1 MKSLGAVFGVPV
13 YFAAA
18 MTIAA
23 AFSAAIA
30 VLSAKQNIAA
40 YEQNQMALAETEV
53 QVVANDV
60 GRFIEDQNRRISAF
74 AIDNEQSI
82 FDLARA
88 PDNEQLKADLTKRLK
103 RWFPDFFTFTIA
115 DANGTDV
122 LDDLEG
128 FVGGVCKAD
137 IRSFV
142 AATRQSVPRRH
153 DGHDGHGGPSPTS
166 SYQAFVH
173 PQAFNYHFDSMAP
186 LYRNG
191 ELFGVFFV
199 SFYTKRIEGLLAN
212 YQSAGHNLMLIHRDR
227 DGLIEISSAGTRD
240 KIADVRDIR
249 LTPREI
255 DDTLA
260 EQDVPGT
267 RWRVVAFQDSG
278 AMAAGIS
285 TFQVEMAFQLA
296 AVLVIWS
303 LSMVLGIRME
313 KGRRVIQ
320 DSLEKSREELADHV
334 AELEMSRE
342 ILTEHAESMTAL
354 AEEQASLK
362 ERAEEAERTKSE
374 FLANMSYE
382 IRTPM
387 NAIIGLTQLA
397 LKTKLNAQQQDY
409 MVKVQSSADA
419 LLTIIND
426 ILDFSKIE
434 AGKLEMERI
443 TFNLDKVIGDLA
455 PIMVTKAEGKALE
468 LLFQTDPNLPDELEG
483 DPLRLRQILI
493 NLVTN
498 AIKFTEQGEVVV
510 AAEMQAH
517 DDAGVTLRFSV
528 SDSGIGMNQKQTEK
542 LFQPFSQADIST
554 TRQFGGTGLGLAISH
569 TLVTMMGGEIGV
581 DSVEGQ
587 GSTFWF
593 TAKFGIGDGERHEV
607 EGVLSEISGLRVL
620 VVDDNDAARMTFT
633 DTLQVC
639 GFTVSA
645 VDSGEKALVEL
656 SKGATEGRP
665 YDLVL
670 LDYLMPGIDGVETAK
685 KIFGDKVR
693 SSEAPRVIMVTAHGH
708 EEISEVAK
716 HAGASGILSKPV
728 NKSDLLD
735 AIVTAFG
742 KKTEASK
749 NTVDAEPAPGE
760 NKIAGIRVL
769 LVEDNEINQQVASE
783 LLQGEGVKVE
793 VAVNGRIALDRV
805 SKELFDAVL
814 MDIQMPEMDG
824 YQATHEIRKIERLRT
839 LPIIAMTA
847 HAMESEREKCTAA
860 GMNDYVTK
868 PIDPDLLFAALG
880 RWAGKAEVV
889 TVPQAEDD
897 SGPSEDEG
905 RLPDNIVGIDMKAAR
920 LMLRGNDAMLRKFLT
935 QFHDRYMDYA
945 DKISAHL
952 RDEDLESAKRAAHSL
967 KGVSGN
973 LHASRVFETAKV
985 LENELKENGNGG
997 HVEELISDM
1006 ADALD
1011 EVKASLKKVL
1021 TVPA

>member
-30 VLSAKQNIAA
+30 VLSAKQNIDV
-40 YEQNQMALAETEV
+40 YEQNQIALAETEV

-74 AIDNEQSI
+74 AIDNEQAI
-82 FDLARA
+82 FDLAKT
-88 PDNEQLKADLTKRLK
+88 PDNEKLKVDLTKRLK

-153 DGHDGHGGPSPTS
+153 DGHGGPSPTS

-191 ELFGVFFV
+191 DVFGAFFV
-199 SFYTKRIEGLLAN
+199 SFYTKRIERLLAN

-227 DGLIEISSAGTRD
+227 DGLIEISPAGTRD
-240 KIADVRDIR
+240 KIADARDIR

-278 AMAAGIS
+278 AMASGIG

-362 ERAEEAERTKSE
+362 DRAEEAERTKSE
-374 FLANMSYE
+374 FLANMSHE

-498 AIKFTEQGEVVV
+498 AIKFTERGEVVV
-510 AAEMQAH
+510 AVEMQTH
-517 DDAGVTLRFSV
+517 DNAGVTLRFSV

-581 DSVEGQ
+581 DSVEGE

-593 TAKFGIGDGERHEV
+593 TAKFGVGDGEGREV
-607 EGVLSEISGLRVL
+607 ESVLSEISSLRVL
-620 VVDDNDAARMTFT
+620 VVDDNDVARMTFT

-639 GFTVSA
+639 GFTVAA
-645 VDSGEKALVEL
+645 VDSGEKALAEL
-656 SKGATEGRP
+656 SKGATEDRP

-685 KIFGDKVR
+685 QIFGDKDR
-693 SSEAPRVIMVTAHGH
+693 SGEAPRVIMVTAHGH

-716 HAGASGILSKPV
+716 HAGVSGILTKPV

-742 KKTEASK
+742 KKPEASK
-749 NTVDAEPAPGE
+749 STVDAEPAAGE

-793 VAVNGRIALDRV
+793 VAANGRIALDRV

-824 YQATHEIRKIERLRT
+824 YQATHEIRKIERLKT

-880 RWAGKAEVV
+880 RWAGKAADV

-897 SGPSEDEG
+897 SASSEDED

-945 DKISAHL
+945 DKISVHL
-952 RDEDLESAKRAAHSL
+952 REGDLESAKRAAHSL

-973 LHASRVFETAKV
+973 LHAGRVFEASKV
-985 LENELKENGNGG
+985 LENELKENGDDG
-997 HVEELISDM
+997 HVEELILDM
-1006 ADALD
+1006 ADALG

-1021 TVPA
+1021 TESA